1 MVSIGHRFEDD
12 ALAFLNVMTPSTTAQ
27 IENELHQLGSLKV
40 SLVLTA
46 ELKKA
51 APYDEYEILTRAYF
65 RSTASPILKPGV
77 IAQKLAD
84 ATNQIMG
91 KLEKFTKEGS
101 GWRLNRC
108 EFLDLHF
115 ARYQPFRGRSY
126 IKTPTYIPPRTVI
139 NVKNQDNRCFEWAIL
154 SALYPVAHGQHPYRL
169 AGYQAHRG
177 GLNFAGI
184 GFPVKVTDVTKFER
198 QIPTLSVNVF
208 GWKSGP
214 IPIHVSKQVGIEID
228 LLLLTDVKDPQKTHY
243 VWIKDLARM
252 LYKNSN
258 YEGRKHPCFTVFTDH

>member
-1 MVSIGHRFEDD
+1 
-12 ALAFLNVMTPSTTAQ
+12 MTPSTTAQ

-51 APYDEYEILTRAYF
+51 APYDEYEILATTYF
-65 RSTASPILKPGV
+65 RSTASPILKPDE
-77 IAQKLAD
+77 IAQKPAE

-126 IKTPTYIPPRTVI
+126 IKTPAYIPPRSVI
-139 NVKNQDNRCFEWAIL
+139 NVKNNDNRCFKWAIL
-154 SALYPVAHGQHPYRL
+154 SALFPKEHGRHPDRP
-169 AGYQAHRG
+169 ASYQAHLG
-177 GLNFAGI
+177 GLNFTGI
-184 GFPVKVTDVTKFER
+184 SFPGKATDITKFEH
-198 QIPTLSVNVF
+198 QNPGLSVNVF
-208 GWKSGP
+208 GWRTGLYP
-214 IPIHVSKQVGIEID
+214 LYVSKQIGRAID
-228 LLLLTDVKDPQKTHY
+228 LLLLADEKDPEKTHY
-243 VWIKDLARM
+243 VWIKDQARM
-252 LYKNSN
+252 LYKNSK
-258 YEGRKHPCFTVFTDH
+258 YKEQKKHAADACTCSRARTY

>member
-65 RSTASPILKPGV
+65 WSTASPILKPGV

-101 GWRLNRC
+101 GWRINRC

-115 ARYQPFRGRSY
+115 ARYQPFRGVRTPYTSLHPTAVSY
-126 IKTPTYIPPRTVI
+126 QREK
-139 NVKNQDNRCFEWAIL
+139 
-154 SALYPVAHGQHPYRL
+154 
-169 AGYQAHRG
+169 
-177 GLNFAGI
+177 
-184 GFPVKVTDVTKFER
+184 
-198 QIPTLSVNVF
+198 
-208 GWKSGP
+208 
-214 IPIHVSKQVGIEID
+214 
-228 LLLLTDVKDPQKTHY
+228 
-243 VWIKDLARM
+243 
-252 LYKNSN
+252 
-258 YEGRKHPCFTVFTDH
+258 